1 MLERARPI
9 CCTRSTPLEASNSGL
24 IFENFVK
31 SDVMSRSSVLSCIA
45 EAGGDAKLPEAV
57 NVSEFRTWMKAVPW
71 NVEASDADISFEDI
85 CIVGNVGLSWAT

>member
-57 NVSEFRTWMKAVPW
+57 NVSEFRTWMKAV
-71 NVEASDADISFEDI
+71 EASDADISFEDI
-85 CIVGNVGLSWAT
+85 CIVGKVGLSWAT